1 MIASVARDSGRSV
14 ADVGGESYAL
24 TLWAFLQG
32 EDSKHLATLVAEKEQ
47 IELAE
52 LVALG
57 FHEPK
62 RIANEWMKWR
72 AKIGGLESADVVREK
87 AMELMARH
95 DAALRRNPLP
105 ES

>member
-1 MIASVARDSGRSV
+1 MH
-14 ADVGGESYAL
+14 
-24 TLWAFLQG
+24 G
-32 EDSKHLATLVAEKEQ
+32 EDSKHLAALVAEKEA

-62 RIANEWMKWR
+62 KFSGEWMKWR
-72 AKIGGLESADVVREK
+72 AKIGGLESSDAIRER

-95 DAALRRNPLP
+95 EAALREHPLL

>member
-1 MIASVARDSGRSV
+1 M
-14 ADVGGESYAL
+14 
-24 TLWAFLQG
+24 WAFLHG
-32 EDSKHLATLVAEKEQ
+32 EDSKHLASLVAEKEQ

-62 RIANEWMKWR
+62 RIAQEWMKWR
-72 AKIGGLESADVVREK
+72 AKIGGLERADLIRAR

-95 DAALRRNPLP
+95 EAALRKHPLP